1 MIALASD
8 HAGFDYKER
17 VKALLDE
24 KGLEWKDYGTHSEER
39 ADYPDFAH
47 KGAEGIRSGE
57 CEHGI
62 FVCGT
67 GIGISIAANRHAGI
81 RASAC
86 QIVEAARMT
95 RLHNDSNVLCIGQRL
110 VDWDTAVKMIDVWL
124 ATEFEG
130 GRHTPRIGKIE
141 LY

>member
-17 VKALLDE
+17 VKKLLDAR
-24 KGLEWKDYGTHSEER
+24 GLEWKDYGAYSEER
-39 ADYPDFAH
+39 SDYPDFAH
-47 KGAEGIRSGE
+47 KGAGGIQAGE
-57 CEHGI
+57 CDRGI

-67 GIGISIAANRHAGI
+67 GVGISIAANRHRGI

-110 VDWDTAVKMIDVWL
+110 VSWELAEEMIHVWL
-124 ATEFEG
+124 DTGFEG
-130 GRHTPRIGKIE
+130 GRHVPRIEKIE
-141 LY
+141 L